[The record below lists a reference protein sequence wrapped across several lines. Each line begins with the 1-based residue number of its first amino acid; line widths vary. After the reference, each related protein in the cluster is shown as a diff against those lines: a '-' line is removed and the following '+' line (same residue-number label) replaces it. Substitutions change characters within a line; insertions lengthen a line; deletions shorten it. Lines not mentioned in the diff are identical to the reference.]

1 LRRESNNHFPE
12 SAAGRKMS
20 FRQVWLLAA
29 VRGILPVMDT
39 KAAIRYVTKEGDD
52 YDIRFVEK
60 QTPLRNTWFIFE
72 VKNLSDH
79 TTTEQGISFGRQ
91 FMRIIEDKEGGSG
104 KGLCEL
110 ALLRLKIALERKEAD
125 ATANRPRPTLDCG
138 YDLYDADAEDQPVS
152 TEAETTKFQKMLRR
166 ARQNKNEPVV
176 PSQRVAL
183 GFGGVRKSRRW
194 VYGA

>member
-1 LRRESNNHFPE
+1 
-12 SAAGRKMS
+12 
-20 FRQVWLLAA
+20 
-29 VRGILPVMDT
+29 MDT
-39 KAAIRYVTKEGDD
+39 MDAVRYVTKDGED

-72 VKNLSDH
+72 VKNLSDS

-91 FMRIIEDKEGGSG
+91 FMRIIEDKKGVSS

-110 ALLRLKIALERKEAD
+110 ALLRLEIALERKEED

-152 TEAETTKFQKMLRR
+152 MEAETTKFQKMLRR
-166 ARQNKNEPVV
+166 ARRNKSEPAAPVR
-176 PSQRVAL
+176 RVAL
-183 GFGGVRKSRRW
+183 GFGGIRKSRRW
-194 VYGA
+194 VF